1 MESNQET
8 MQRAL
13 NKMPEKFSSNE
24 FASLIRQYGMTDR
37 QIKNKVANKFL
48 LQNCIQINRKSWAKK
63 DNDSLFANRHQEEQ
77 AVLLLKSLGY
87 KILKPVTEYQ
97 EL

>member
-1 MESNQET
+1 MKELK
-8 MQRAL
+8 RAL
-13 NKMPEKFSSNE
+13 NEMPEKFSSNE
-24 FASLIRQYGMTDR
+24 FAGLARRYGITGK

-48 LQNCIQINRKSWAKK
+48 LQNCIQINQKSWAKK
-63 DNDSLFANRHQEEQ
+63 NTNSLFENKHQEEE

-87 KILKPVTEYQ
+87 KVYKPVTEYQ

>member
-1 MESNQET
+1 MESTQET

-13 NKMPEKFSSNE
+13 NKMSEKFSSNE
-24 FASLIRQYGMTDR
+24 FASLIRQYGMTDK

-63 DNDSLFANRHQEEQ
+63 DNDSLFSNKHQEEQ

>member
-1 MESNQET
+1 MEELK
-8 MQRAL
+8 RAL
-13 NKMPEKFSSNE
+13 NEMQDKFSSNE
-24 FASLIRQYGMTDR
+24 FASLSRRYGITDK
-37 QIKNKVANKFL
+37 QIKNKVANRFL

-63 DNDSLFANRHQEEQ
+63 NTNSLFDNKHQEEQ

-87 KILKPVTEYQ
+87 KVYKPVTEYQ